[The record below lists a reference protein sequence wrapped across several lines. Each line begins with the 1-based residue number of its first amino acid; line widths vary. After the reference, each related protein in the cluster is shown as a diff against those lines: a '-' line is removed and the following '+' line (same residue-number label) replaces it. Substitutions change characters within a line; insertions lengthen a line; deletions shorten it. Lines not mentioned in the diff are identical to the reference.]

1 MSKTQIPT
9 GGIAD
14 NAISEEHLDA
24 TAITGSTELAA
35 EPATTDELLLSDAGT
50 LKRMD
55 FVHIMN
61 RPAFHVYLSSN
72 QSIGNASNTKVLW
85 DSERFDSGGVFA
97 SNKFT
102 VPSDG
107 AGVYV
112 FHYWGKM
119 AQLDQDES
127 LQIFLYKNGSEWN
140 SQETRHKDLSPDTGG
155 NEIHVH
161 GSYIGD
167 LAADD
172 YIEVYVNHN
181 EGASQNL
188 MEESSGF
195 LGFRLTGA

>member
-119 AQLDQDES
+119 AQLDQNES
-127 LQIFLYKNGSEWN
+127 LQIYLYKNNSEWN

>member
-1 MSKTQIPT
+1 MALSKVGLI
-9 GGIAD
+9 
-14 NAISEEHLDA
+14 DA
-24 TAITGSTELAA
+24 AVITGETALAA

-72 QSIGNASNTKVLW
+72 QSISNNTATKVTF

-119 AQLDQDES
+119 GGIDENES

-140 SQETRHKDLSPDTGG
+140 SQETRHKDLSPNSSGD
-155 NEIHVH
+155 EIHVH
-161 GSYIGD
+161 GSYVGD
-167 LAADD
+167 LAATD
-172 YIEVYVNHN
+172 YIEMYVTQN
-181 EGASQNL
+181 EGGSVNL
-188 MEESSGF
+188 MEESTGF

>member
-1 MSKTQIPT
+1 MAQTKIKA
-9 GGIAD
+9 GGFDAD
-14 NAISEEHLDA
+14 V
-24 TAITGSTELAA
+24 ITGTTALAA
-35 EPATTDELLLSDAGT
+35 EPATTDEILISDAGT

-72 QSIGNASNTKVLW
+72 QSIGHASATKVAF

-119 AQLDQDES
+119 GGIDENES
-127 LQIFLYKNGSEWN
+127 LQVFLHKNGSEWD
-140 SQETRHKDLSPDTGG
+140 SQETRHKDLSPNSSGD
-155 NEIHVH
+155 EIHTH
-161 GSYIGD
+161 GTYIGD
-167 LAADD
+167 LAATD
-172 YIEVYVNHN
+172 YIEMYVQHN
-181 EGASQNL
+181 EGGSVNL
-188 MEESSGF
+188 MEESTGF
-195 LGFRLTGA
+195 FGFRLTGA

>member
-1 MSKTQIPT
+1 MALSKVGLI
-9 GGIAD
+9 
-14 NAISEEHLDA
+14 DA
-24 TAITGSTELAA
+24 AVITGETALAA

-72 QSIGNASNTKVLW
+72 QSIGSGAATKVAF

-119 AQLDQDES
+119 AQLDTNES
-127 LQIFLYKNGSEWN
+127 LQIFLYKNNSEWN
-140 SQETRHKDLSPDTGG
+140 SQETRHKDLSPNSSGD
-155 NEIHVH
+155 EIHVH

-172 YIEVYVNHN
+172 YIEMYVSQN

-188 MEESSGF
+188 MEESTGF